1 MQDEPTT
8 SDAITVKGLR
18 IVAADDDTFTT
29 ALIGDALRSHGFE
42 VKTASSID
50 SAWELIESWDPHAIV
65 SDLNFGPG
73 ESGASLLKRAGEFYP
88 WMGLVVLTSH
98 LTPELAVADAQTLP
112 TGAVYLVK
120 TQLASV
126 NELVAAVRSSISGE
140 PHERV
145 SAPPTGHVFFVTR
158 SQAELLRL
166 IASGATTR
174 MLAEK
179 RGSSIRAAET
189 MTNRMYT
196 ALGLENDDQTNLRV
210 AAIRLWQQGRV
221 TVR

>member
-1 MQDEPTT
+1 MLDDSTLT
-8 SDAITVKGLR
+8 DSNAIKGLR
-18 IVAADDDTFTT
+18 IVVADDDTFTT

-42 VKTASSID
+42 VRTATSTEL
-50 SAWELIESWDPHAIV
+50 AWELIESWDPHAIV

-73 ESGASLLKRAGEFYP
+73 ESGASLLRRAGEFYP

-98 LTPELAVADAQTLP
+98 LTPELAVEDAQALP
-112 TGAVYLVK
+112 ATAVYLVK
-120 TQLASV
+120 TQLGSID
-126 NELVAAVRSSISGE
+126 ELVMAVRSSISGE
-140 PHERV
+140 RHQGTT
-145 SAPPTGHVFFVTR
+145 PTLQSEVFFLTR

-189 MTNRMYT
+189 MTNRMYA
-196 ALGLENDDQTNLRV
+196 ALGLESDDQTNLRV

>member
-1 MQDEPTT
+1 MLDDPTT
-8 SDAITVKGLR
+8 SDASATKGLR
-18 IVAADDDTFTT
+18 IVVADDDTFTT

-42 VKTASSID
+42 VQTATSTTA
-50 SAWELIESWDPHAIV
+50 AWALIESWDPHAIV

-73 ESGASLLKRAGEFYP
+73 ESGASLLQRAGAFYP

-98 LTPELAVADAQTLP
+98 LTPELAVEDAQALP
-112 TGAVYLVK
+112 AGAVYLVK
-120 TQLASV
+120 TQLGSV
-126 NELVAAVRSSISGE
+126 DELVAAVRSSISGDAYE
-140 PHERV
+140 GNV
-145 SAPPTGHVFFVTR
+145 SVAATEVFFLTR

-189 MTNRMYT
+189 MTNRMYA

>member
-1 MQDEPTT
+1 MARTQQQQEPH
-8 SDAITVKGLR
+8 SPKGLR
-18 IVAADDDTFTT
+18 VVVADDDTFTT
-29 ALIGDALRSHGFE
+29 ALIADALRSHGFE
-42 VKTASSID
+42 VQTANSTD

-73 ESGASLLKRAGEFYP
+73 ESGASLLRRAGEFYP

-98 LTPELAVADAQTLP
+98 LTPELAVEDAHALP
-112 TGAVYLVK
+112 ASAVYLVK
-120 TQLASV
+120 TRLESVDELAT
-126 NELVAAVRSSISGE
+126 AVRSSISGE
-140 PHERV
+140 AFSGTV
-145 SAPPTGHVFFVTR
+145 PTSPSEVFFVTR

-174 MLAEK
+174 VLAEK

-189 MTNRMYT
+189 MTNRMYL

-221 TVR
+221 TVH

>member
-1 MQDEPTT
+1 MPDELAPT
-8 SDAITVKGLR
+8 DAIPIKGLR
-18 IVAADDDTFTT
+18 IVVADDDIFTT

-42 VKTASSID
+42 VQTATTTAT
-50 SAWELIESWDPHAIV
+50 AWELIEGWDPHAIV

-73 ESGASLLKRAGEFYP
+73 ESGASLLQRAGEFYP

-98 LTPELAVADAQTLP
+98 LTPELAVEDAQTLP
-112 TGAVYLVK
+112 ASAVYLVK
-120 TQLASV
+120 TQLSSV
-126 NELVAAVRSSISGE
+126 DDLVAAVRSSISGE
-140 PHERV
+140 PHEATTTV
-145 SAPPTGHVFFVTR
+145 PLSEVFFVTR

-189 MTNRMYT
+189 MTNRMYA
-196 ALGLENDDQTNLRV
+196 ALGLDNDDQTNLRV

>member
-8 SDAITVKGLR
+8 SDPITIKGLR
-18 IVAADDDTFTT
+18 IVVADDDTFTT

-42 VKTASSID
+42 VQTATSID
-50 SAWELIESWDPHAIV
+50 SAWALIESWDPHAIV

-98 LTPELAVADAQTLP
+98 ITPELAVEDAQTLP
-112 TGAVYLVK
+112 TSAVYLVK
-120 TQLASV
+120 TQLGSID
-126 NELVAAVRSSISGE
+126 ELVAAVRSSISGE

-145 SAPPTGHVFFVTR
+145 LAAPNGEVFFLTR

-189 MTNRMYT
+189 MTNRMYA

-210 AAIRLWQQGRV
+210 SAIRLWQQGRV